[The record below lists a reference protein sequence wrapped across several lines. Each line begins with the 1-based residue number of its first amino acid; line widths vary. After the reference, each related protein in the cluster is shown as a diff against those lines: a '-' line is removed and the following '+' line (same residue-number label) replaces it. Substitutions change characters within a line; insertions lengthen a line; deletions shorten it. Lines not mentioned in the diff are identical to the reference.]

1 MELMAVV
8 ELVTE
13 NFYIPWD
20 TDMFMRGLNDLRTS
34 IGSAFN
40 IGLWIFIP
48 LAGIF
53 VAKAIVEHFLG

>member
-20 TDMFMRGLNDLRTS
+20 TDMFMRGLNNLRTS
-34 IGSAFN
+34 IGGAFN
-40 IGLWIFIP
+40 VGFWVFLG
-48 LAGIF
+48 LAGLF
-53 VAKAIVEHFLG
+53 VVKAIIEHFLG